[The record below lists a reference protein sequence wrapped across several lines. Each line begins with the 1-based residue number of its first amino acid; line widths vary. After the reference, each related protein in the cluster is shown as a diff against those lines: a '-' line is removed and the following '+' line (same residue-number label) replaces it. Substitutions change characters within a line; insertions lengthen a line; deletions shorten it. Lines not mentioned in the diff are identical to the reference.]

1 MVVSSNL
8 GREVGLVAQRS
19 ALIGLVRHSEGL
31 PFWTKAFST
40 EMIDSEEHN
49 VHRPNQAQAPR
60 DIMTS
65 APWDA
70 MYTRMS
76 SAVRLMTSAP
86 MDLLNNL
93 EMPRIRVCHPPCQC
107 VRGISRIQVSVHI
120 SGSNWQVLVPNRTR
134 SRLISLTRPIV
145 PYRTINAQR
154 SSVKILT

>member
-1 MVVSSNL
+1 MAGARKHPESILAMVVSRPTRPNL
-8 GREVGLVAQRS
+8 GREVALVAQRS

-65 APWDA
+65 AP
-70 MYTRMS
+70 
-76 SAVRLMTSAP
+76 

-107 VRGISRIQVSVHI
+107 VRGISRIRECTYLWIELAGV
-120 SGSNWQVLVPNRTR
+120 GT
-134 SRLISLTRPIV
+134 
-145 PYRTINAQR
+145 
-154 SSVKILT
+154 